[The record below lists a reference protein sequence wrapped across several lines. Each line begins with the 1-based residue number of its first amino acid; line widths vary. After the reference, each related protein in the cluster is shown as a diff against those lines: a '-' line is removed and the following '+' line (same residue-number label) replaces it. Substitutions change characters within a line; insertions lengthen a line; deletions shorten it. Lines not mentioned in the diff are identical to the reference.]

1 MKKQRKKL
9 LCLGL
14 AAMLLASPMTEQ
26 NTQAQEVTDVQEVV
40 ESPAAEDIVPST
52 GYKTSG
58 NLKYTELSDGTI
70 EIYDYLGKSKH
81 LVIPQKIKGKKVT
94 SIGEA
99 AFAFNDSLTSVQ
111 IPSGVK
117 NIGYCA
123 FANCNNLTSVKLPTT
138 LKSIGE
144 CAFWDCSKLKSITIP
159 SKVTKIDD
167 NTFYNCK
174 SLTSIQLLA
183 TLKSIGEYAF
193 QNCKSLTTIYLPYGV
208 KSIGWRA
215 FEGCSKLKR
224 IYIPDSVTKI
234 GSSAFDGCKNLT
246 IYCGYS
252 EKIFEYAEDNDLACI
267 YATYVAPDQVSCKVK
282 VQSENTLVI
291 SWKGDSDANGYEV
304 YRATSA
310 KGHYTRCKVLTSGS
324 KTSYV
329 DKNLKGG
336 KTYYYKVRGYSTYG
350 SQKLY
355 GAYSKVVKKKVVVV
369 KTPQLDIPGSFNPL
383 ILTWSPVKSADKIIV
398 YRSKNGGAY
407 KAIKTL
413 KGSITRVSISTKGYG
428 FDSGNKYRF
437 KIRASYKMD
446 GTTVYSGY
454 SRTITIGKRSR

>member
-1 MKKQRKKL
+1 MKKRKKL

-52 GYKTSG
+52 GSKTSG
-58 NLKYTELSDGTI
+58 DWVYTELSDGTI

-94 SIGEA
+94 SIDEV

-117 NIGYCA
+117 HIGYCA
-123 FANCNNLTSVKLPTT
+123 FANCKNLTSVKLPTT

-144 CAFWDCSKLKSITIP
+144 EAFSGCSKLKNITIP
-159 SKVTKIDD
+159 AKVTKISD
-167 NTFYNCK
+167 C
-174 SLTSIQLLA
+174 
-183 TLKSIGEYAF
+183 AF
-193 QNCKSLTTIYLPYGV
+193 NNCKSLTTIYLPYGV
-208 KSIGWRA
+208 KSIGWEA
-215 FEGCSKLKR
+215 FSGCSKLKR

-252 EKIFEYAEDNDLACI
+252 EKIFDYAEDNDLACI

-282 VQSENTLVI
+282 VQSGNTLVI

-310 KGHYTRCKVLTSGS
+310 NGHYTRCKVLTSGS

>member
-14 AAMLLASPMTEQ
+14 AVMLLASPMTEQ

-58 NLKYTELSDGTI
+58 DLVYTELSDGTI

-94 SIGEA
+94 SIDEY
-99 AFAFNDSLTSVQ
+99 AFVYNDSLTSVQ

-123 FANCNNLTSVKLPTT
+123 FAYCKNLTSVKLPTT

-144 CAFWDCSKLKSITIP
+144 EAFSGCSKLKNITIP
-159 SKVTKIDD
+159 AKVTKISD
-167 NTFYNCK
+167 
-174 SLTSIQLLA
+174 
-183 TLKSIGEYAF
+183 YAF
-193 QNCKSLTTIYLPYGV
+193 KNCKSLTTIWLQEGV

-215 FEGCSKLKR
+215 FVGCSKLKR

-252 EKIFEYAEDNDLACI
+252 EKIFDYAEDNDLACI

-282 VQSENTLVI
+282 VQSGNTLVI

-310 KGHYTRCKVLTSGS
+310 NGHYTRCKVLTSGS

-355 GAYSKVVKKKVVVV
+355 GAYSKVVKKKVVAV